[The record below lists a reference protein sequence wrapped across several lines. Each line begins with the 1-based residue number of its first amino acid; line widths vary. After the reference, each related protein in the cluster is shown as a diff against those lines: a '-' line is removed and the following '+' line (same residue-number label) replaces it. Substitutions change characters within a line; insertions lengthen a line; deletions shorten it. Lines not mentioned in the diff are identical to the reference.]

1 LNELAEAVFIS
12 QQPLAQ
18 ERELTLEYQ
27 PAEPGPEALVDPD
40 RMTQVLTNLVT
51 NAIQYT
57 TRGGNIVIS
66 TGEEKGQDHT
76 WATVT
81 VTDTGMGIAREELP
95 HIFER
100 FFRGERPRSMQV
112 PGTGLG
118 LSIVK
123 DIVEL
128 HGGQVTVES
137 KIDVGTTFT
146 IWLPPMNS
154 NAR

>member
-1 LNELAEAVFIS
+1 
-12 QQPLAQ
+12 
-18 ERELTLEYQ
+18 
-27 PAEPGPEALVDPD
+27 
-40 RMTQVLTNLVT
+40 MTQVLTNLVT